1 MIGHA
6 KSPQTRCCEKF
17 TIVFA
22 PRLTLSTFTAD
33 SRGSP
38 RRGMCKA
45 SSSALQASKL
55 MVMTILLLPRF
66 ARRPVSHLRNTVTLL
81 LTLAFLPVASH
92 QTPQASTV
100 YESEHERQ
108 GLSAEIDRES
118 RNGPTWRVPFSQMP
132 TIERFYEQPEGHYG
146 KGHRGIDFAST
157 ESSLILA
164 PASGTV
170 HFAGVVAEKP
180 AVSVRA
186 DGDIIYTF
194 EPATTEL
201 SVGDSVAQGQPL
213 AHVAVGGH
221 CDGSCVHFGVRV
233 SGEYVNPLRFLVG
246 RPVLLPLQG

>member
-1 MIGHA
+1 MVRPGVA
-6 KSPQTRCCEKF
+6 CVK
-17 TIVFA
+17 
-22 PRLTLSTFTAD
+22 D
-33 SRGSP
+33 
-38 RRGMCKA
+38 
-45 SSSALQASKL
+45 SSSTLQASKL
-55 MVMTILLLPRF
+55 IFMTMLLLPRF
-66 ARRPVSHLRNTVTLL
+66 ARRPVSHLRNTVTLAATLL
-81 LTLAFLPVASH
+81 LTLALLPVASPH
-92 QTPQASTV
+92 TPQASTV
-100 YESEHERQ
+100 YASEHERQ
-108 GLSAEIDRES
+108 GLSAEVDRES
-118 RNGPTWRVPFSQMP
+118 RNGPTWRVPFSRVP
-132 TIERFYEQPEGHYG
+132 TIERFYEQPEGRYG

-180 AVSVRA
+180 AVSVRV

-201 SVGDSVAQGQPL
+201 SVGDAVALGQPL

-233 SGEYVNPLRFLVG
+233 SGEYVNPLRFLAG